1 MPELPDVVVYLER
14 LSALVGGRVL
24 EKVRLANAFVVRSFE
39 PPIRTLEGKRVRTF
53 RRIGKRL
60 VLGFEDELFVV
71 IHLMIAGR
79 LRFKERG
86 ALIPKRLGLAAFDFE
101 SGTVILTE
109 AGTSRRASIHVV
121 RGQEALKPFSRG
133 GIEPLEAAPNEF
145 RGALL
150 HENHTLKRALSDPRI
165 FSGIGNAYSDEILF
179 AAKLSPVKLTSRLT
193 DDEIDRLYVACRKT
207 LADWINRLR
216 AEAGEGF
223 PDKVTA
229 FRPDMAVHGK
239 YREPC
244 PVCGTKIQRIRHAS
258 NEVNYC
264 PRCQT
269 EGRLLADRGLSRLL
283 RGDWPKSIDEL
294 EDLEAK
300 REPLKPVPTGR
311 PKS

>member
-24 EKVRLANAFVVRSFE
+24 EKVRLGNAFVVRSFD
-39 PPIRTLEGKRVRTF
+39 PPIRSLEGKRARAF
-53 RRIGKRL
+53 RRVGKRL
-60 VLGFEDELFVV
+60 VLGFEDDLFLVV
-71 IHLMIAGR
+71 HLMIAGR

-86 ALIPKRLGLAAFDFE
+86 APIPKRLGLAAFDFE

-109 AGTSRRASIHVV
+109 AGTSRRASLHVV
-121 RGQEALKPFSRG
+121 RGEGALKAFSRG
-133 GIEPLEAAPNEF
+133 GVEPLEATPDEF

-150 HENHTLKRALSDPRI
+150 RENHTLKRALSDPRI

-193 DDEIDRLYVACRKT
+193 DEEVDRLRIACLTT
-207 LADWINRLR
+207 LNQWVDRLR
-216 AEAGEGF
+216 AEAGDGF
-223 PDKVTA
+223 PEKVTA
-229 FRPDMAVHGK
+229 FRPEMAVHGK

-244 PVCGTKIQRIRHAS
+244 SVCGTKIQRIRHAS

-269 EGRLLADRGLSRLL
+269 EGRLLADRGLSKLL
-283 RGDWPKSIDEL
+283 RGDWPKSIDQL
-294 EDLEAK
+294 EELEAK
-300 REPLKPVPTGR
+300 REPLKRAPAGR